1 MKKIIKDYF
10 KRTRHHLHAG
20 VGIIGGFLA
29 SLALSWVWIGFR
41 NLDALDKA
49 ILFIAPAFIIG
60 YAWERYQ
67 GIINKWDIFV
77 SGVAICLGV
86 YLGGLLFN
94 WILNH
99 LL

>member
-1 MKKIIKDYF
+1 MKNKIKDYF

-20 VGIIGGFLA
+20 VGITGGFLA
-29 SLALSWVWIGFR
+29 SLALSWVWLGFR

-49 ILFIAPAFIIG
+49 MWFLAPAFVIG

-67 GIINKWDIFV
+67 GKINKMDILV
-77 SGVAICLGV
+77 SGIAISTGV

-94 WILNH
+94 WLIN
-99 LL
+99 

>member
-1 MKKIIKDYF
+1 MKNKIKNYF
-10 KRTRHHLHAG
+10 KRTRHHLHTI
-20 VGIIGGFLA
+20 VGITGGFIA
-29 SLALSWVWIGFR
+29 SLALSWVSLGFR

-49 ILFIAPAFIIG
+49 ILFICPAFVIG

-86 YLGGLLFN
+86 YLSGLLF
-94 WILNH
+94 
-99 LL
+99 

>member
-1 MKKIIKDYF
+1 MKKFKAYL

-20 VGIIGGFLA
+20 VGITAGFLA
-29 SLALSWVWIGFR
+29 SLSLSWVWLGFR
-41 NLDALDKA
+41 NLDSLDKA
-49 ILFIAPAFIIG
+49 ILFIAPAFVIG

-86 YLGGLLFN
+86 YLGGLLF
-94 WILNH
+94 
-99 LL
+99 